1 MPKTRKMAPWAK
13 LPPQQNYYQQTHLN
27 GLGEHTQ
34 ENEVM
39 FKINFCPVLRYTD
52 GLLEGEYLKKLLSCF
67 SMKIPIIRAIS
78 VIISYLFWNHR
89 MKLTTNQAQWIL
101 NIQKEKWDHLLKL
114 VLPLIL
120 PETFALPQQELLVVY
135 KDQVLSIQEERW
147 TT

>member
-1 MPKTRKMAPWAK
+1 MAPWAK

-67 SMKIPIIRAIS
+67 SMKIPIIRA
-78 VIISYLFWNHR
+78 
-89 MKLTTNQAQWIL
+89 TNQAQWIL
-101 NIQKEKWDHLLKL
+101 NIQKEKWDHLQKL